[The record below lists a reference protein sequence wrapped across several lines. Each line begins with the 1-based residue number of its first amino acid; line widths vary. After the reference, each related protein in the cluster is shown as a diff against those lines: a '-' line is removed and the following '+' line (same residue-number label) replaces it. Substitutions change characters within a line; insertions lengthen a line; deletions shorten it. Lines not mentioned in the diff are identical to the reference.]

1 MIKVKLI
8 KSIIGAKPKQKKTIQ
23 ALGFKKLNQVRELPK
38 NDAILGMIKTV
49 HNFVEVIE

>member
-8 KSIIGAKPKQKKTIQ
+8 KSVIGAKPKQKKTIQ

-38 NDAILGMIKTV
+38 NDAIIGMIKKV